1 MKYLLIF
8 LLTFGCSPN
17 INLGA
22 GDLNL
27 EEELDVS
34 KYLPD
39 TNEVYLLGGQENM
52 QGHGQI
58 SEVSETYKES
68 VSNVR
73 IWRDGKFKVYNPK
86 AQEHF
91 GPELGFIRTLAF
103 LYPYKTFYIVKY
115 SDPDGGLYCGGSF
128 FPGRVSVDPDKGK
141 AYTEMFKTFQNALV
155 ALSKNGVSFTIEGFI
170 WVQGEADAQHLDT
183 ALNYYKHF
191 ALLNVRLH
199 RDLQLNRVIPVIY
212 SEILSKDLSIGR
224 AVISQTQKR
233 MDHNSETDVSIL
245 NAWLVETD
253 NFSLESNL
261 NYLDT
266 QGQIMLGVQLGLTS
280 IKANS
285 PTKY

>member
-34 KYLPD
+34 KYMPD

-68 VSNVR
+68 VSNVK

-86 AQEHF
+86 SQEHF

-103 LYPYKTFYIVKY
+103 LYPYKTFYIIKY

-170 WVQGEADAQHLDT
+170 WVQGEAD
-183 ALNYYKHF
+183 
-191 ALLNVRLH
+191 
-199 RDLQLNRVIPVIY
+199 QLNRVIPVIY

-233 MDHNSETDVSIL
+233 MDHNSESDVSIL